1 MSKQLKNQT
10 YIYKIQAKWIIK
22 SKFNYKLSIKQAKAN
37 KQLTPLADSQTLRF
51 INDILELENNDDKIN
66 EIKECIDS
74 LKRLE
79 ATKEIKKEIKRLY
92 EEKDKLHFLPDYVNI
107 EFATKKEF
115 DECIKNGVKINGVK
129 FYRLLGTTSGIKHQT
144 IIFVSERVYDELN
157 RRIENGRNVDKPLI
171 PAKLEA
177 YKALTCS
184 ASVPVTMPKGILV
197 VDDCV
202 TNFKEDVIKIEEV
215 EGEKE
220 PSLQIEKDFDLPSS

>member
-107 EFATKKEF
+107 EFATNDIEPTLVCVNGEF
-115 DECIKNGVKINGVK
+115 K
-129 FYRLLGTTSGIKHQT
+129 FYYVFTVLSNTCTSCKYMVNTGFCEFNK
-144 IIFVSERVYDELN
+144 ENDELL
-157 RRIENGRNVDKPLI
+157 EN
-171 PAKLEA
+171 
-177 YKALTCS
+177 
-184 ASVPVTMPKGILV
+184 ILL
-197 VDDCV
+197 DELKY
-202 TNFKEDVIKIEEV
+202 N
-215 EGEKE
+215 
-220 PSLQIEKDFDLPSS
+220 LAN